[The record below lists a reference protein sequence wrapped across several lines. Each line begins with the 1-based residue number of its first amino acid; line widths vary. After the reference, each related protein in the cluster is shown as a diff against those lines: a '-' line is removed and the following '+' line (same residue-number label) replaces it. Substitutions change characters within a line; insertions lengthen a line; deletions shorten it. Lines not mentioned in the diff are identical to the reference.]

1 MQKYAVGERINKFE
15 TGQEAVYFDMDDGGA
30 KLVILF
36 NSPNEQEINGI
47 SKGALEFGL
56 FEMEGII
63 FVLIKPDGMP
73 WMDAPYVAHLSKNLT
88 TLQEIE
94 CGQGYGCTII
104 LADSSTGKIKALRL
118 VGLGTTLSRWLKNN
132 IEWQLKREFDRKEYE
147 RALASAT
154 EKYSSEDM
162 AKFSTVNFKIK

>member
-1 MQKYAVGERINKFE
+1 VQHYKIGAIDPKFK
-15 TGQEAVYFDMDDGGA
+15 TGTEAAYFDMDDAGA
-30 KLVILF
+30 TLTILF
-36 NSPNEQEINGI
+36 NRPTAKEVNVLQSG
-47 SKGALEFGL
+47 SLEFGL
-56 FEMEGII
+56 FETQGIV
-63 FVLIKPDGMP
+63 FVLAKPEGMG
-73 WMDAPYVAHLSKNLT
+73 WMDAPYMAHLSKNLT